1 MSNSTEHND
10 SPEFGERPQEFVPVT
25 VGPLTICL
33 ARDEKD
39 IRASQRLR
47 YDVFYREMS
56 ARPDDATAREER
68 DFDRYDDICDHLI
81 VLDDSLGQGADAI
94 VGTYR
99 LLRRSVA
106 ENSGG
111 FYTAD
116 EFDVSRLLKRS
127 NGLLELGRSCIHADY
142 RRGSTMQ
149 LLWQGIAQ
157 YVFNHDIQYMFGCA
171 SIEGTDPDELAL
183 PLSYLAYNH
192 AADASI
198 CPEALPNRYVDMKRL
213 ARDEIDDRSALRSVP
228 PLIKGYL
235 RLGGTIGEGAVV
247 DEQFGTTDVCVVVET
262 QRVTDKYFKHYTRKA
277 GQIDAQS
284 DVAAE

>member
-1 MSNSTEHND
+1 MRREA
-10 SPEFGERPQEFVPVT
+10 GETCPTFAPVT
-25 VGPLTICL
+25 MGNLTTCL
-33 ARDEKD
+33 ARDEQD

-56 ARPDDATAREER
+56 ARPDPEMQRQRR
-68 DFDRYDDICDHLI
+68 DFDRYDDVCDHLV
-81 VLDDSLGQGADAI
+81 VLDTTHGQGADAI

-106 ENSGG
+106 EETGG

-116 EFDVSRLLKRS
+116 EFDVSRLLDHS
-127 NGLLELGRSCIHADY
+127 GALLELGRSCIHDDY

-157 YVFNHDIQYMFGCA
+157 YVFHYDIRYMFGCA
-171 SIEGTDPDELAL
+171 SIEGTNPDALAL
-183 PLSYLAYNH
+183 PLSWLAYEH
-192 AADASI
+192 ATPAEI
-198 CPEALPNRYVDMKRL
+198 CPKALPERYVKMKRL
-213 ARDEIDDRSALRSVP
+213 ARRDIDQRLALRAVP

-235 RLGGTIGEGAVV
+235 RLGGTVGDGAVV

-262 QRVTDKYFKHYTRKA
+262 GRVTEKYYKHYSRKA
-277 GQIDAQS
+277 GQRDSSIQES
-284 DVAAE
+284 SGPEGE